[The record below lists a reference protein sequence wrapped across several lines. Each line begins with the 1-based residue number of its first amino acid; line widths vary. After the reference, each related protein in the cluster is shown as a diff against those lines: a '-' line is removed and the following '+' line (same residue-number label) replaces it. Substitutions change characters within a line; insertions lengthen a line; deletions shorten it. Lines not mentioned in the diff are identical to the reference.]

1 MKKQRN
7 IFQTKE
13 KTPETDLNKSDL
25 PDKVLRDLPNK
36 EFKDI
41 KILLSYKDSHQHQVY
56 NVETKCECH

>member
-25 PDKVLRDLPNK
+25 SDKVIRDLPNK

-41 KILLSYKDSHQHQVY
+41 KILSYKDIH
-56 NVETKCECH
+56 